1 MKQIF
6 IVSFI
11 SFLFNTNL
19 LAVTL
24 PEALLE
30 AYKNNPV
37 LNAER
42 ENINISQENLNIS
55 KSEFLPTITIT
66 GTKSR
71 EDTTKLTNQS
81 GGDATITDVDPLTKS
96 ILIEQTLYDGKGRS
110 ADLEKSEIGIDLAK
124 AKILK
129 VEQEIL
135 YKAVEA
141 YTGLIFTNKKLK
153 INQSNISL
161 LDRQVDTDQARL
173 ERGQIT
179 ISDLAQS
186 ESSLAGAK
194 AKFIEAKNDTMTS
207 RLVYENVIGPIINS
221 DDLNENSKLNIEI
234 PKNLNEAND
243 ISKKRNPKL
252 IIAKL
257 EYLRSEKDIRIAES
271 DMLPSASLSFE
282 ASQTEN
288 LSSTY
293 NERDKKILKATVK
306 WPFYTGGKN
315 KAEVNKSRN
324 IKYQFISKNIGRGK
338 KLLLDNAIKTNNTD
352 VASAWSNF
360 QSSKSLLDSVK
371 SQVKAAE
378 IANEGITVE
387 YESGLG
393 RSTLDVIQ
401 SNSLLL
407 DSKIS
412 LANAE
417 RNYLLSQFKLLQSIG
432 LLTLE
437 HLQIN

>member
-1 MKQIF
+1 MKKIF
-6 IVSFI
+6 LISLI
-11 SFLFNTNL
+11 SFFFNTNL
-19 LAVTL
+19 SAVTL
-24 PEALLE
+24 SDALLE

-66 GTKSR
+66 GTKSK
-71 EDTTKLTNQS
+71 EDTTRLKNQDRS
-81 GGDATITDVDPLTKS
+81 NATISDVDPLTTS
-96 ILIEQTLYDGKGRS
+96 LLIEQTLFDGNARNS
-110 ADLEKSEIGIDLAK
+110 DLEKSEIGIDLAK

-141 YTGLIFTNKKLK
+141 YTGLILANKKLR
-153 INQSNISL
+153 INRSNVNL
-161 LDRQVDTDQARL
+161 LNRQVETDQARQ

-179 ISDLAQS
+179 LTDLAQS

-194 AKFIEAKNDTMTS
+194 AKFIEAKNDVISS
-207 RLVYENVIGPIINS
+207 RLIYENVIGPIVNS
-221 DDLNENSKLNIEI
+221 DVLNENSKLSVNI
-234 PKNLNEAND
+234 PKSLGKAND
-243 ISKKRNPKL
+243 ISKKENPNL

-257 EYLRSEKDIRIAES
+257 EYLQSEKDIRIAEA
-271 DMLPSASLSFE
+271 DMLPSATLSFE
-282 ASQTEN
+282 ASHSED
-288 LSSTY
+288 LSATY
-293 NERDKKILKATVK
+293 DERNKKILKATVK

-315 KAEVNKSRN
+315 KAKIDKNRN
-324 IKYQFISKNIGRGK
+324 IKYQK
-338 KLLLDNAIKTNNTD
+338 KLLLDNALKTNNTN

-360 QSSKSLLDSVK
+360 QSSKSLLNSVK
-371 SQVKAAE
+371 VQVKAAE
-378 IANEGITVE
+378 TANEGITVE

-401 SNSLLL
+401 SNTILL

-412 LANAE
+412 LANSE
-417 RNYLLSQFKLLQSIG
+417 RNFLLSQFKLLQSIG
-432 LLTLE
+432 LLTSKY
-437 HLQIN
+437 LQIN

>member
-6 IVSFI
+6 IIFFI

-110 ADLEKSEIGIDLAK
+110 ADLEKSKIGMDLAK

-161 LDRQVDTDQARL
+161 LDRQVETDQARL

-194 AKFIEAKNDTMTS
+194 AKFIQAKNDTMTS

-221 DDLNENSKLNIEI
+221 DDLNENPKLNIKI

-257 EYLRSEKDIRIAES
+257 EYLQSEKDIRIAES
-271 DMLPSASLSFE
+271 DMLPSASLSLE
-282 ASQTEN
+282 ASQTED

-315 KAEVNKSRN
+315 KAEVNKNRN
-324 IKYQFISKNIGRGK
+324 IKYQK

-378 IANEGITVE
+378 IANEGITIE

>member
-6 IVSFI
+6 IIFFI

-24 PEALLE
+24 SEALLE

-110 ADLEKSEIGIDLAK
+110 ADLEKSKIGMDLAK

-194 AKFIEAKNDTMTS
+194 AKFIQAKNDTMTS

-221 DDLNENSKLNIEI
+221 DDLNENPKLNIKI

-252 IIAKL
+252 IISKL
-257 EYLRSEKDIRIAES
+257 EYLQSEKDIRIAES
-271 DMLPSASLSFE
+271 EMLPSASLSFE
-282 ASQTEN
+282 ASQTED

-315 KAEVNKSRN
+315 KAEVNKNRN
-324 IKYQFISKNIGRGK
+324 IKYQK
-338 KLLLDNAIKTNNTD
+338 KLLLDNAIKTNNTE

>member
-6 IVSFI
+6 IISFI
-11 SFLFNTNL
+11 SFIFNTNL

-24 PEALLE
+24 SEALLE

-55 KSEFLPTITIT
+55 KREFLPTITIT

-96 ILIEQTLYDGKGRS
+96 ILIEQTLFDGKGRS
-110 ADLEKSEIGIDLAK
+110 ADLEKSEIGMDLAK

-153 INQSNISL
+153 INQSNVSL
-161 LDRQVDTDQARL
+161 LDRQVETDQARL

-194 AKFIEAKNDTMTS
+194 AKFIEAKNDVMTS
-207 RLVYENVIGPIINS
+207 RLVYENVVGPIINS

-257 EYLRSEKDIRIAES
+257 EYLQSEKDIRIAES

-282 ASQTEN
+282 ASQTED

-324 IKYQFISKNIGRGK
+324 IKYQK
-338 KLLLDNAIKTNNTD
+338 KLLLDNVINTNNTN

-412 LANAE
+412 FANAE

>member
-6 IVSFI
+6 IISFI

-194 AKFIEAKNDTMTS
+194 AKFIEAKNDVMTS

-257 EYLRSEKDIRIAES
+257 EYLQSEKDIRIAES

-324 IKYQFISKNIGRGK
+324 IKYQK
-338 KLLLDNAIKTNNTD
+338 KLLLDNVINTNNTD

>member
-1 MKQIF
+1 MKKIF
-6 IVSFI
+6 LISLI
-11 SFLFNTNL
+11 SFFFNTNL
-19 LAVTL
+19 SAVTL
-24 PEALLE
+24 SDALLE

-66 GTKSR
+66 GTKSK
-71 EDTTKLTNQS
+71 EDTTRLKNQDRS
-81 GGDATITDVDPLTKS
+81 NATISDVDPLTTS
-96 ILIEQTLYDGKGRS
+96 LLIEQTLFDGKARNS
-110 ADLEKSEIGIDLAK
+110 DLEKSEIGIDLAK

-141 YTGLIFTNKKLK
+141 YTGLILANKKLR
-153 INQSNISL
+153 INRSNVNL
-161 LDRQVDTDQARL
+161 LNRQVETDQARQ

-179 ISDLAQS
+179 LTDLAQS

-194 AKFIEAKNDTMTS
+194 AKFIEAKNDVISS
-207 RLVYENVIGPIINS
+207 RLIYENVIGPIVNS
-221 DDLNENSKLNIEI
+221 DVLNENSKLSVNI
-234 PKNLNEAND
+234 PKSLGEAND
-243 ISKKRNPKL
+243 ISKKENPNL

-257 EYLRSEKDIRIAES
+257 EYLQSEKDIRIAEA
-271 DMLPSASLSFE
+271 DMLPSATLSFE
-282 ASQTEN
+282 ASHSED
-288 LSSTY
+288 LSATY
-293 NERDKKILKATVK
+293 DERNKKILKATVK

-315 KAEVNKSRN
+315 KAKIDKNRN
-324 IKYQFISKNIGRGK
+324 IKYQK
-338 KLLLDNAIKTNNTD
+338 KLLLDNALKTNNTN

-360 QSSKSLLDSVK
+360 QSSKSLLNSVK
-371 SQVKAAE
+371 VQVKAAE
-378 IANEGITVE
+378 TANEGITVE

-401 SNSLLL
+401 SNTILL

-412 LANAE
+412 LANSE
-417 RNYLLSQFKLLQSIG
+417 RNFLLSQFKLLQSIG
-432 LLTLE
+432 LLTSKY
-437 HLQIN
+437 LQIN

>member
-6 IVSFI
+6 IISFI

-221 DDLNENSKLNIEI
+221 DDLNKNSKLNIEI

-257 EYLRSEKDIRIAES
+257 EYLQSEKDIRIAES

-324 IKYQFISKNIGRGK
+324 IKYQK
-338 KLLLDNAIKTNNTD
+338 KLLLDNVINTNNTN

-412 LANAE
+412 FANAE

>member
-6 IVSFI
+6 IISFI

-24 PEALLE
+24 SEALLE

-124 AKILK
+124 AKIFK

-141 YTGLIFTNKKLK
+141 YTGLIFTNRKLK

-161 LDRQVDTDQARL
+161 LDRQVETDQARL

-194 AKFIEAKNDTMTS
+194 AKFIQAKNDTMTS
-207 RLVYENVIGPIINS
+207 RLIYENVIGPIINS

-257 EYLRSEKDIRIAES
+257 EYLQSEKDIRIAES

-324 IKYQFISKNIGRGK
+324 IKYQK
-338 KLLLDNAIKTNNTD
+338 KLLLDNVINTNNTD

-412 LANAE
+412 LANSE

-432 LLTLE
+432 LLTLN

>member
-1 MKQIF
+1 MKKIILVF
-6 IVSFI
+6 VGV
-11 SFLFNTNL
+11 FLFNNSL
-19 LAVTL
+19 YAVTL
-24 PEALLE
+24 SEALLE

-110 ADLEKSEIGIDLAK
+110 ADLEKSKIGMDLAK

-161 LDRQVDTDQARL
+161 LDRQVETDQARL

-194 AKFIEAKNDTMTS
+194 AKFIQAKNDTMTS

-221 DDLNENSKLNIEI
+221 DDLNENPKLNIKI

-257 EYLRSEKDIRIAES
+257 EYLQSEKDIRIAES
-271 DMLPSASLSFE
+271 ALLPSASLSFE

-315 KAEVNKSRN
+315 KAEVNKNRN
-324 IKYQFISKNIGRGK
+324 IKYQK

-371 SQVKAAE
+371 FQVKAAE

-437 HLQIN
+437 HLKIN